1 MMKRLARVVVD
12 SGGTKTSWGF
22 LFTDGSKEVIDTES
36 FHPYNFN
43 ADFFERN
50 KSFLN
55 AYVTEKVPLYFFGA
69 GMGNNEYKQLLTDFF
84 HPYFSEIVILTD
96 IQGLVLSL
104 EMENGTIAIMGTGS
118 VLVEVYNQT
127 IRQQIG
133 GLGYQ
138 VGDEGS
144 AFYFGKLVLQA
155 YFSKELNSTQ
165 VQELEKVMVHT
176 DETLENLLSK
186 KYEVASL
193 AKLLTQ
199 STFSEFHQKNVSLF
213 FEIHVDGKVEVSRAA
228 FIGSYAY
235 FERELIS
242 EELAKRAIKDIQFIQ
257 QPIQLFCDKFAIK

>member
-1 MMKRLARVVVD
+1 MIAKLAKVVVD
-12 SGGTKTSWGF
+12 SGGTLTSWAF
-22 LFTDGSKEVIDTES
+22 LYSDGSSKIIDTES

-43 ADFFERN
+43 DDFFERN
-50 KSFLN
+50 RLFLKG
-55 AYVTEKVPLYFFGA
+55 YVTEKVPLFFFGA
-69 GMGNNEYKQLLTDFF
+69 GMGNNDYKQVLSDFF

-104 EMENGTIAIMGTGS
+104 EMNNGTIAIMGTGS

-138 VGDEGS
+138 IGDEGS
-144 AFYFGKLVLQA
+144 AYYFGKMVLQD
-155 YFSKELNSTQ
+155 YFSNQLTSTQ
-165 VQELEKVMVHT
+165 KEEVNSILKAP

-193 AKLLTQ
+193 AKLLNQ
-199 STFSEFHQKNVSLF
+199 DVFLEYHKKNVSLF
-213 FEIHVDGKVEVSRAA
+213 FQIHIDGKVEVERAA

-235 FERELIS
+235 FERDLIN
-242 EELAKRAIKDIQFIQ
+242 EELAKRKIDNVQFIQ
-257 QPIQLFCDKFAIK
+257 RPIQLFCDKFAIK